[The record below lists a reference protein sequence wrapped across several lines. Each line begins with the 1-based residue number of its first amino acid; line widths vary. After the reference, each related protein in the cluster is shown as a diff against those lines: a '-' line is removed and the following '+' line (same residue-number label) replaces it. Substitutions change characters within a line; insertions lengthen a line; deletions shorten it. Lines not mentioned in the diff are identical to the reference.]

1 MIMAA
6 ARGVLKRKT
15 KECSNKI
22 VLKRKHSI
30 LKFANR
36 NPCGVS
42 QFSVVSLHTQVAND
56 GRVFEPVKTFSLFFF
71 LQETQTYLGPSQR
84 FSTYKVLDLIQHAQ
98 F

>member
-42 QFSVVSLHTQVAND
+42 QFSVVSLHMQVAND
-56 GRVFEPVKTFSLFFF
+56 GRVFEPVKTFSLFSFC
-71 LQETQTYLGPSQR
+71 R
-84 FSTYKVLDLIQHAQ
+84 KHRHIWVLVKGLAPTRYWI
-98 F
+98 

>member
-6 ARGVLKRKT
+6 ARGLLKRKT

-36 NPCGVS
+36 NPCGLS
-42 QFSVVSLHTQVAND
+42 QFSVVSLHIYIYEAND
-56 GRVFEPVKTFSLFFF
+56 GRVFEPVKTFSLSFFVAGN
-71 LQETQTYLGPSQR
+71 TDISGS
-84 FSTYKVLDLIQHAQ
+84 
-98 F
+98 

>member
-6 ARGVLKRKT
+6 ARGLLKRKT

-36 NPCGVS
+36 NPCGLS
-42 QFSVVSLHTQVAND
+42 QFSVVSL
-56 GRVFEPVKTFSLFFF
+56 RI
-71 LQETQTYLGPSQR
+71 Y
-84 FSTYKVLDLIQHAQ
+84 I
-98 F
+98 